1 MELLL
6 SDKKG
11 NSHRI
16 KHFWCVRETVAT
28 KRNIGNLRNQII
40 VIVTVTIETL
50 VILVTWVTKN
60 QW

>member
-11 NSHRI
+11 NSRRI
-16 KHFWCVRETVAT
+16 KHFWHVRETLAT
-28 KRNIGNLRNQII
+28 KRNIGNLRNQIT

-50 VILVTWVTKN
+50 VLLVTRVTKN